1 MDAILEAIDAGIEVI
16 VAITDGVPVQD
27 MARVKR
33 ELTGSKSRVI
43 GPNCPGIITPGGCKM
58 GIMPGYMH
66 KPGRIGIVSRSG
78 TLSYE
83 AATQTTAAGLGQSTV
98 VGIGGDP
105 VNGTNFVDSL
115 ELFLADDGTDAI
127 VLIGEIGGAPEVD
140 AAEFLRQAKRKK
152 PVVGF
157 IAGVTRAP
165 RPSHGACRRH
175 RQRRRGNGCRED
187 RCAALGG
194 RYDRALARGNR
205 QCDAAAP
212 EGLRFMGAA
221 SREKLIADDGAAL
234 LPGTLCGFPP
244 PEDSDHGGWH
254 RQLTRRLAEFAR
266 HAEADPHTN
275 PIQLLALEIGRR
287 VDDGQLTLGA
297 LEQLIQRLVLATFV
311 SRAERLGE
319 RLGECDPAV
328 NAARIK
334 ELIRQLAAGRSFA
347 EFRAVVEAEH
357 FGAVMT
363 AHPTFGLT
371 PELLRIAAQL
381 ATGRGDSGQLLSPAA
396 RRRLVDKAAALE
408 HRPPRGIDLT
418 TEHALSV
425 EAIGHLQS
433 ALRRLWGI
441 VFDVAREAFPDDW
454 VKLTPRLVTVASW
467 VGYDMDGRSDIRWSD
482 SLLRRLDLLLV
493 QIAHYRSE
501 TGAILDGLQVRSGA
515 KASLVNLD
523 KRLAAMAD
531 GVRAE
536 IADFQAIG
544 QGDSTARARLEKTS
558 RRMHAGRPKRLTE
571 TAPLLALIDEALAG
585 AENAATMRRLC
596 TLKTEIAANGL
607 GLAHIHVRLNATQI
621 HNAIRKTVGMEAA
634 PDDPAHRR
642 SYLSGIGRLLDGV
655 KPVTINFGSLLA
667 ERSSAKRLFM
677 LCAQILK
684 YVDGST
690 PIRFLI
696 AECETSFTLLAAL
709 YFARLFG
716 VADKLDISPLFETTK
731 AFERGIK
738 VLEDCLS
745 NPHFAA
751 YVRKRGRLCI
761 QTGFSDAGRH
771 LGQTTVAAT
780 VELLRQRLSALMVR
794 LGFADIELVI
804 FDTHGESIGRGGHP
818 SSFAD
823 RLKYVSSDMSRR
835 RFAEAG
841 IHVKQEVSFQGGD
854 GFLHFL
860 GDPIAFATLSRI
872 LEFALEQPAESP
884 ADPLYDEWDYITEF
898 FITVRQFNE
907 RMMND
912 PNFAALLDVFGLNM
926 LYPSGSRAQKRQHD
940 GAARH
945 IDLSHP
951 AQLRAIPHNGV
962 LQQLGFLAN
971 SLGGA
976 GLAVGKDPE
985 KFGRLYRRSPRF
997 RRLFAM
1003 IEWAM
1008 AFSDPDVLRA
1018 YIDTLDP
1025 AIWRREAAHS
1035 REDAA
1040 SGERR
1045 RVADVL
1051 EAVDRHDRL
1060 VRMLRVLE
1068 HDFLDLERELI
1079 ACREATPRATPLIAG
1094 PDDEARSNLRLLHA
1108 IKLAL
1113 IHRIYRLATHI
1124 PDFSDQHGVT
1134 PAELMGN
1141 ILHLDLE
1148 DSLARLALI
1157 FPKIDSFAAA
1167 GDFGEKAT
1175 YRSDAN
1181 QSYEQEHARI
1191 FRPIAALHDLLR
1203 RAGAGVCHAIGA
1215 LG

>member
-1 MDAILEAIDAGIEVI
+1 MS
-16 VAITDGVPVQD
+16 VA
-27 MARVKR
+27 A
-33 ELTGSKSRVI
+33 
-43 GPNCPGIITPGGCKM
+43 
-58 GIMPGYMH
+58 
-66 KPGRIGIVSRSG
+66 
-78 TLSYE
+78 
-83 AATQTTAAGLGQSTV
+83 
-98 VGIGGDP
+98 
-105 VNGTNFVDSL
+105 
-115 ELFLADDGTDAI
+115 
-127 VLIGEIGGAPEVD
+127 
-140 AAEFLRQAKRKK
+140 
-152 PVVGF
+152 
-157 IAGVTRAP
+157 
-165 RPSHGACRRH
+165 
-175 RQRRRGNGCRED
+175 
-187 RCAALGG
+187 
-194 RYDRALARGNR
+194 
-205 QCDAAAP
+205 
-212 EGLRFMGAA
+212 
-221 SREKLIADDGAAL
+221 REKLVADDGAPL
-234 LPGTLCGFPP
+234 LPGTLCCFPP
-244 PEDSDHGGWH
+244 PDDSDHGGWH
-254 RQLTRRLAEFAR
+254 RQFARRLAEFTR
-266 HAEADPHTN
+266 HAEADPYAN

-287 VDDGQLTLGA
+287 VDDGQLSLGA

-311 SRAERLGE
+311 SRAERLGD
-319 RLGECDPAV
+319 RLGECDPTA

-334 ELIRQLAAGRSFA
+334 DLIRRLAKGRSFA
-347 EFRAVVEAEH
+347 EFKAIVEREH

-371 PELLRIAAQL
+371 PELMRIAAQL
-381 ATGRGDSGQLLSPAA
+381 ATGRGDSGAALSPTA
-396 RRRLVDKAAALE
+396 RRRLIEKAAALE
-408 HRPPRGIDLT
+408 HRPPRGVDLAA
-418 TEHALSV
+418 EHALSV
-425 EAIGHLQS
+425 EAVGHLQS
-433 ALRRLWGI
+433 ALRRAWGI
-441 VFDVAREAFPDDW
+441 VFDMAREAYPEEW
-454 VKLTPRLVTVASW
+454 TKLMPRLVTVASW

-493 QIAHYRSE
+493 QLAHYRAE
-501 TGAILDGLQVRSGA
+501 VGAILDGLSARSGA
-515 KASLVNLD
+515 KASLVKLD
-523 KRLAAMAD
+523 KRLALMAD
-531 GVRAE
+531 GVSAE

-544 QGDSTARARLEKTS
+544 QAGVASRQRLEKTS
-558 RRMHAGRPKRLTE
+558 RRMHAGRPKRLTD
-571 TAPLLALIDEALAG
+571 TAPLLGFIDEAQ
-585 AENAATMRRLC
+585 AAVGDVATARRLC
-596 TLKTEIAANGL
+596 ILKAEIAAHGL

-621 HNAIRKTVGMEAA
+621 HNAIRKAVGMEAA

-738 VLEDCLS
+738 VVEDCLL
-745 NPHFAA
+745 NPHYAA
-751 YVRKRGRLCI
+751 YVRGRGRLCI

-780 VELLRQRLSALMVR
+780 VELLRQRLATLLVR

-804 FDTHGESIGRGGHP
+804 FDTHGESIGRGAHP

-835 RFAEAG
+835 RFADAG

-854 GFLHFL
+854 GFMHFL
-860 GDPIAFATLSRI
+860 GDPIALATLSRI
-872 LEFALEQPAESP
+872 LEFALEEPAED
-884 ADPLYDEWDYITEF
+884 AGDPLYDEWDYITEF

-912 PNFAALLDVFGLNM
+912 PNFAALLDAYGVNM
-926 LYPSGSRAQKRQHD
+926 LYPSGSRAQKRQHE

-945 IDLSHP
+945 VDLSHP
-951 AQLRAIPHNGV
+951 AQLRAIPHNSV
-962 LQQLGFLAN
+962 LQQLGFFAN

-976 GLAVGKDPE
+976 GLAVGKDPD

-1003 IEWAM
+1003 VEWAM

-1025 AIWRREAAHS
+1025 ASWRREAAHAG
-1035 REDAA
+1035 EAVA
-1040 SGERR
+1040 SEERR

-1060 VRMLRVLE
+1060 VRILRVLE
-1068 HDFLDLERELI
+1068 HDLLDLERELA
-1079 ACREATPRATPLIAG
+1079 ACREATPRAAALVAG
-1094 PDDEARSNLRLLHA
+1094 PDAEARSNLRLLHA

-1157 FPKIDSFAAA
+1157 FPKIDSFGAA
-1167 GDFGEKAT
+1167 GDYGEKAT
-1175 YRSDAN
+1175 YQSDAN

-1191 FRPIAALHDLLR
+1191 FRPLAAIYDLLR
-1203 RAGAGVCHAIGA
+1203 RAGVGVYHAIGA